1 SQAWVMNF
9 LLDILP
15 VVDYVH
21 SQGVIHR
28 DIKPSNLIRRAG
40 DGRLVLIDFGSV
52 KEISHHLIDTDA
64 HVTST
69 IGIGTKGY
77 MPSEQ
82 SAGMP
87 HFNSDIYA
95 VGVTAIEA
103 LTGITPYKLNYDD
116 RGDII
121 WQYLVPDLHPAL
133 GEVITKMVRYDF
145 NQRYASADE
154 VLKALREIPVML
166 PDAMVLHENLIH
178 DTRQERVE
186 MDDDDR
192 WDEPTGFL
200 PTDWATES
208 SEPTESTRPRPTN
221 R

>member
-1 SQAWVMNF
+1 MNF
-9 LLDILP
+9 LLDVLP

-52 KEISHHLIDTDA
+52 KEISHQLTDTDVQ
-64 HVTST
+64 VTST

-87 HFNSDIYA
+87 RFSSDLYA

-103 LTGITPYKLNYDD
+103 LTGVSPFKLNYDD
-116 RGDII
+116 RGELI
-121 WQYLVPDLHPAL
+121 WQYLVQDLNPAL
-133 GEVITKMVRYDF
+133 GDVLTQLVRYDF
-145 NQRYASADE
+145 SKRYESVND
-154 VLKALREIPVML
+154 VLTALRDIPVTL
-166 PDAMVLHENLIH
+166 PDALVVNDSLIH
-178 DTRQERVE
+178 EMARQTL
-186 MDDDDR
+186 DDDDR

-200 PTDWATES
+200 PTDWATDS
-208 SEPTESTRPRPTN
+208 TEKENSAS
-221 R
+221 